1 MTTEGFR
8 DATSNCGA
16 CAGIWEEGF
25 GEAENGIGARR
36 TRSIST
42 RETAEF
48 YESPRVELEGIEPS
62 SVRWSRD
69 ALRPFP

>member
-1 MTTEGFR
+1 MRELLGPICVP
-8 DATSNCGA
+8 NCRV
-16 CAGIWEEGF
+16 
-25 GEAENGIGARR
+25 AENDKRDPQHR
-36 TRSIST
+36 LIST

-48 YESPRVELEGIEPS
+48 CESPRVELEGIEPS